1 VGTIRVEPEPPLK
14 ESVCESCGGTNSLV
28 HGYVYEDE
36 RDRPDLLGAVVP
48 RAAELK
54 GSGIDH
60 FWHVTDHVVLDDPR
74 LVAVRGWLER
84 Q

>member
-1 VGTIRVEPEPPLK
+1 MSPQGIVLI
-14 ESVCESCGGTNSLV
+14 CWV
-28 HGYVYEDE
+28 HS
-36 RDRPDLLGAVVP
+36 VP
-48 RAAELK
+48 RAAALK